1 MGRSKITQREQ
12 LQIIQTDGRHV
23 QKLFNAD
30 HEYIGNVYQHCGIYY
45 AIYNNGFYVVLGKHY
60 YPEEVKPKPKP
71 DREPIGKVLGV
82 EKTDGGV
89 KIKIQ
94 KYDNWPEE
102 WNEETE

>member
-45 AIYNNGFYVVLGKHY
+45 AIYNNGLHVVLGKHY
-60 YPEEVKPKPKP
+60 PLKGVVLSPYSFKEE
-71 DREPIGKVLGV
+71 
-82 EKTDGGV
+82 
-89 KIKIQ
+89 
-94 KYDNWPEE
+94 
-102 WNEETE
+102 